1 MSTLLSFPNPVNE
14 KTARTVAA
22 GVLIIAVVALSTQWL
37 WLTAVLAVGFL
48 LRVASGPRFSP
59 LGQLANRVIAPRL
72 GPAKL
77 VPGPPKRF
85 AQTVGFVVTTGA
97 ALSWFA
103 FSSALAAN
111 VFLGLIV
118 VAAALESILGL
129 CLGCVAFGYLMRA
142 GVIPPETC
150 EACNDISLRYRQTA

>member
-1 MSTLLSFPNPVNE
+1 VTALLTFPNPVNE

-22 GVLIIAVVALSTQWL
+22 GVLIIVIVALATQWL
-37 WLTAVLAVGFL
+37 WLTAVLAAGFL

-59 LGQLANRVIAPRL
+59 LGPLANRVIAPRL
-72 GPAKL
+72 GPPKL

-85 AQTVGFVVTTGA
+85 AQAVGFTVTTAA
-97 ALSWFA
+97 ALAWFV
-103 FSSALAAN
+103 FSSALVVN
-111 VFLGLIV
+111 VLLALMV
-118 VAAALESILGL
+118 VAAGLESIVGL

-150 EACNDISLRYRQTA
+150 EACNNVSLRYRQTA